1 MIYVAKAIMI
11 QGTMSNAG
19 KSIIA
24 AALCRIFKQDGF
36 KAAPFKSQN
45 MALNS
50 YITDEGLEMGRAQVV
65 QAEAAGVK
73 PSVLMNP
80 ILLKPTNDKG
90 SQVIMKAYNKL
101 SEMYDIIVIE
111 GAGSPAEINLKQDDI
126 VNMGMAK
133 MADAPV
139 LLVGDIDRG
148 GVFAQLYG
156 TVMLLDDEEKSR
168 IKGTIINKFRGDVEI
183 LRPGLDM
190 IENLTNVPVV
200 GVVPYGHFMIDDE
213 DSLSERFENK
223 TVNVIDIAVVRFPR
237 ISNFTDFNVF
247 ECIDGVSVRYVNN
260 VSEIGNPD
268 MIILPGSK
276 NTVADLL
283 WMRENGIEAA
293 VKKSKCPIFGICG
306 GYQMLGEKITDTD
319 GVENGGSVRGMGL
332 LPMKTEF
339 KTEKTRTIVNGVFE
353 NMTGTLKSL
362 NGTEFEGYEIHMG
375 KSEFSVPYMTKLSN
389 GKQDGI
395 SQGDVYGS
403 YVHGIFDK
411 CADKIVKCLCD
422 KKGIDSTKI
431 KSIDMAELKEREYD
445 RLADMV
451 RESLDM
457 DLIYKIINKE
467 V

>member
-1 MIYVAKAIMI
+1 M
-11 QGTMSNAG
+11 
-19 KSIIA
+19 
-24 AALCRIFKQDGF
+24 
-36 KAAPFKSQN
+36 
-45 MALNS
+45 
-50 YITDEGLEMGRAQVV
+50 
-65 QAEAAGVK
+65 
-73 PSVLMNP
+73 
-80 ILLKPTNDKG
+80 
-90 SQVIMKAYNKL
+90 
-101 SEMYDIIVIE
+101 
-111 GAGSPAEINLKQDDI
+111 
-126 VNMGMAK
+126 
-133 MADAPV
+133 
-139 LLVGDIDRG
+139 
-148 GVFAQLYG
+148 
-156 TVMLLDDEEKSR
+156 
-168 IKGTIINKFRGDVEI
+168 
-183 LRPGLDM
+183 
-190 IENLTNVPVV
+190 
-200 GVVPYGHFMIDDE
+200 
-213 DSLSERFENK
+213 
-223 TVNVIDIAVVRFPR
+223 
-237 ISNFTDFNVF
+237 F

-283 WMRENGIEAA
+283 WMRENGIETA

-319 GVENGGSVRGMGL
+319 GVENDGSVRGMGL
-332 LPMKTEF
+332 LPMETEF

-395 SQGDVYGS
+395 SQGDVHGS

>member
-1 MIYVAKAIMI
+1 
-11 QGTMSNAG
+11 
-19 KSIIA
+19 
-24 AALCRIFKQDGF
+24 
-36 KAAPFKSQN
+36 
-45 MALNS
+45 
-50 YITDEGLEMGRAQVV
+50 
-65 QAEAAGVK
+65 
-73 PSVLMNP
+73 
-80 ILLKPTNDKG
+80 
-90 SQVIMKAYNKL
+90 MKAYNKL

-293 VKKSKCPIFGICG
+293 VKKSK
-306 GYQMLGEKITDTD
+306 
-319 GVENGGSVRGMGL
+319 
-332 LPMKTEF
+332 
-339 KTEKTRTIVNGVFE
+339 
-353 NMTGTLKSL
+353 
-362 NGTEFEGYEIHMG
+362 
-375 KSEFSVPYMTKLSN
+375 
-389 GKQDGI
+389 
-395 SQGDVYGS
+395 
-403 YVHGIFDK
+403 
-411 CADKIVKCLCD
+411 
-422 KKGIDSTKI
+422 
-431 KSIDMAELKEREYD
+431 
-445 RLADMV
+445 
-451 RESLDM
+451 
-457 DLIYKIINKE
+457 
-467 V
+467 

>member
-1 MIYVAKAIMI
+1 M
-11 QGTMSNAG
+11 
-19 KSIIA
+19 
-24 AALCRIFKQDGF
+24 
-36 KAAPFKSQN
+36 
-45 MALNS
+45 
-50 YITDEGLEMGRAQVV
+50 
-65 QAEAAGVK
+65 
-73 PSVLMNP
+73 
-80 ILLKPTNDKG
+80 
-90 SQVIMKAYNKL
+90 
-101 SEMYDIIVIE
+101 
-111 GAGSPAEINLKQDDI
+111 KQDDI

-283 WMRENGIEAA
+283 WMRENGIETA
-293 VKKSKCPIFGICG
+293 VKK
-306 GYQMLGEKITDTD
+306 
-319 GVENGGSVRGMGL
+319 
-332 LPMKTEF
+332 
-339 KTEKTRTIVNGVFE
+339 VNA
-353 NMTGTLKSL
+353 L
-362 NGTEFEGYEIHMG
+362 
-375 KSEFSVPYMTKLSN
+375 FSV
-389 GKQDGI
+389 
-395 SQGDVYGS
+395 
-403 YVHGIFDK
+403 YVAVI
-411 CADKIVKCLCD
+411 KCLV
-422 KKGIDSTKI
+422 KKSPIQTVWKT
-431 KSIDMAELKEREYD
+431 AEVFAVWDFCRWKRSLKPKRQER
-445 RLADMV
+445 
-451 RESLDM
+451 
-457 DLIYKIINKE
+457 
-467 V
+467 